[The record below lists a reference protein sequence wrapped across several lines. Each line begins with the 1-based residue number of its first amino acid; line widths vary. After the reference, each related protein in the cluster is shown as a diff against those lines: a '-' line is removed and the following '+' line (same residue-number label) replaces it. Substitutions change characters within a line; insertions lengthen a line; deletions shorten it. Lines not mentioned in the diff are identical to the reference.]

1 MSSVFVL
8 ALIVVVLLALMDLW
22 VGVTNDAVNF
32 LNSAIGA
39 RISRRRTI
47 LLVASAGVLFGALFS
62 SGMMEVARKGVFDP
76 RVFYDATGMLNI
88 ALILTIYLGVMA
100 ADVVMLDMFNTFGM
114 PTSTTVSIV
123 SELVGASLAVSLWMN
138 GGNLA
143 EAFAVI
149 NSGPVLGIYTGIFL
163 SILVAFFGAA
173 VVMYVMRLLFGH
185 DLEKSFV

>member
-62 SGMMEVARKGVFDP
+62 SGLMEVARKGVFDP